1 MSGGPSLFE
10 RAGEER
16 DPMHRIR
23 VTRRGRVVTEIALTG
38 EISIGRT
45 VDNVLRLPETSVSGS
60 HAKLTLT
67 EDGCFL
73 TDLESRNG
81 TVVDGER
88 VDPQAPVELCGGE
101 RIGVGSYE
109 LMYVPP
115 NMTAELPVEA
125 LGKEWTD
132 DIILPAPRLR
142 RRRSPLQRALAVA
155 ALLVSIAA
163 LAVVV
168 LSRVF

>member
-1 MSGGPSLFE
+1 
-10 RAGEER
+10 
-16 DPMHRIR
+16 
-23 VTRRGRVVTEIALTG
+23 VTEIALTG
-38 EISIGRT
+38 EIASGRT
-45 VDNVLRLPETSVSGS
+45 IDNVLRLPETSVSGS

-67 EDGCFL
+67 DAGCFL

-81 TVVDGER
+81 TVLDGER
-88 VDPQAPVELCGGE
+88 VAPQEPVELCGGE

-125 LGKEWTD
+125 VGGEWTD
-132 DIILPAPRLR
+132 DVILPKPRLR
-142 RRRSPLQRALAVA
+142 RRRSPLQRALAVI
-155 ALLVSIAA
+155 ALLMSVAA

-168 LSRVF
+168 LSRVL